1 MPLHGTLS
9 GSQLL
14 VSSDVQSDFVA
25 IFDNDQAS
33 SGHVLKLVTDG
44 NGSATRILEMEDGDD
59 DTLFRARADGRF
71 GFGPAG
77 VASMGAGTFVVGISG
92 GHTADLAI
100 SKRFQHLG
108 DSDTYMEF
116 PAVDQISFQAGG
128 VAMLEM
134 KEASSL
140 GQVLFLSGGGG
151 GSPDPA
157 DFDDVNF
164 FVSGAIGSRGTSAK
178 GTTSFGG
185 DVAISGSLFAGDG
198 EGAGV
203 AVAKKTGFTFDL
215 ATNSSDPT
223 STETQ
228 NVRAGRITF
237 TVNGSISNNASL
249 GFISIVS
256 NKVTENDVIVA
267 TAGVT
272 SENRFGVDASATAVY
287 NGGFMIMLANYTGQ
301 TLSNDSTFS
310 VNWAAI

>member
-1 MPLHGTLS
+1 
-9 GSQLL
+9 
-14 VSSDVQSDFVA
+14 
-25 IFDNDQAS
+25 
-33 SGHVLKLVTDG
+33 
-44 NGSATRILEMEDGDD
+44 
-59 DTLFRARADGRF
+59 
-71 GFGPAG
+71 
-77 VASMGAGTFVVGISG
+77 
-92 GHTADLAI
+92 
-100 SKRFQHLG
+100 
-108 DSDTYMEF
+108 MEF
-116 PAVDQISFQAGG
+116 PAVDEISFVAGA
-128 VAMLEM
+128 VTMLEM

-157 DFDDVNF
+157 GFDDVNF
-164 FVSGAIGSRGTSAK
+164 FVSGTIGSRGTSAK
-178 GTTSFGG
+178 GTTCFGG
-185 DVAISGSLFAGDG
+185 DVAISGSVFAGDG

-237 TVNGSISNNASL
+237 TVNGSISNNASI

-272 SENRFGVDASATAVY
+272 SENRHGVDASATAVY